1 MFRLANKYDTRHR
14 GMRSRITRL
23 YVYSWFGEPAT
34 ARFDAGLMNAD
45 GSPRKA
51 FSIVRTNAQEHR

>member
-1 MFRLANKYDTRHR
+1 MFRLANKYDTRRR
-14 GMRSRITRL
+14 GMRSKITRL
-23 YVYSWFGEPAT
+23 YVYAWFGEPAS

-51 FSIVRTNAQEHR
+51 FSIFRRNAA

>member
-1 MFRLANKYDTRHR
+1 VVRRARDR
-14 GMRSRITRL
+14 
-23 YVYSWFGEPAT
+23 
-34 ARFDAGLMNAD
+34 RFDAGLMNAD

>member
-1 MFRLANKYDTRHR
+1 
-14 GMRSRITRL
+14 MRSKITRL
-23 YVYSWFGEPAT
+23 YVYAWFGATST

-51 FSIVRTNAQEHR
+51 FSVFRKNAA

>member
-1 MFRLANKYDTRHR
+1 MAAQDS
-14 GMRSRITRL
+14 RSSSAVVRRPLIA